1 MVATRLL
8 VASGRL
14 TTRLRALARE
24 HSLDPQILRLLL
36 LFAESDRPLR
46 IGNAAEYL
54 GVSHTTASRAAT
66 RAHAA
71 GLIDKFATVIDR
83 REVIIRITVDGR
95 AAVTRCLDAL
105 RADAAVTLALPGAAA
120 VHPRAAELMGLLGP
134 APCHNY
140 TSDHPGWRAGVR
152 IGMWPPE

>member
-24 HSLDPQILRLLL
+24 HRLDPQILRLLL

-83 REVIIRITVDGR
+83 REVIIRITIDGR

-105 RADAAVTLALPGAAA
+105 RADAAVTLDLPCAAA
-120 VHPRAAELMGLLGP
+120 VHPRAGELMDLLGR

-140 TSDHPGWRAGVR
+140 TSEHPGWRAGVR